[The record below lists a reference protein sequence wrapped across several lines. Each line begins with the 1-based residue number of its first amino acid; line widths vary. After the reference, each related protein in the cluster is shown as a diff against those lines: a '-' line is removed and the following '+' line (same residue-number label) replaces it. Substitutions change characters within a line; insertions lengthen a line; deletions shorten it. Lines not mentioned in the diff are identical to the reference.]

1 MHEPT
6 HHKIAAK
13 DATIAATISGMGPT
27 LVFCHGLGL
36 DQTIWNDVTA
46 RFPDHRIITYDLRG
60 HGKSSVP
67 EGPYNMGMMIK
78 DAETVCDY
86 FELKDVCFIG
96 LSVGGMIAQGLA
108 VKRLDLLR
116 AMVLCSSSAKN
127 GQPGP
132 WIERAARARDMGI
145 APMYPDI
152 FARWNEDEA
161 TTALAQSY
169 LERVSTEG
177 YASMCEAIAGTDFYT
192 PTSGLRL
199 PTLGLC
205 GINDRGTPPD
215 LVRETTDL
223 IPGSTFGLIKGAGHL
238 PPMSK
243 PKEVASEVMKFL
255 NKIGHV

>member
-1 MHEPT
+1 MT
-6 HHKIAAK
+6 THKIETK
-13 DATIAATISGMGPT
+13 GATLAATDTGTGPV

-36 DQTIWNDVTA
+36 NQKIWANVTA
-46 RFPDHRIITYDLRG
+46 HFPNHRIITYDLRG
-60 HGKSSVP
+60 HGASTVP
-67 EGPYNMGMMIK
+67 DGPYSMGMMIS
-78 DAETVCDY
+78 DAESVCDY
-86 FELKDVCFIG
+86 FELKDACFIG

-132 WIERAARARDMGI
+132 WHDRAKRARAEGI

-152 FARWNEDEA
+152 FARWNEDDA

-169 LERVSTEG
+169 LEQANVEG
-177 YASMCEAIAGTDFYT
+177 YAAMCEAIAGTDFYT

-223 IPGSTFGLIKGAGHL
+223 IPGSTFQLIKGAGHL

-243 PKEVASEVMKFL
+243 PDDVATHLSDFL
-255 NKIGHV
+255 TKIGHV

>member
-1 MHEPT
+1 MTSHQIDV
-6 HHKIAAK
+6 KG
-13 DATIAATISGMGPT
+13 ATLNATDTGTGPT

-36 DQTIWNDVTA
+36 NGDIWHDVA
-46 RFPDHRIITYDLRG
+46 GRFPDHRIITYDLRG
-60 HGKSSVP
+60 HGASSVP
-67 EGPYNMGMMIK
+67 DGPYTMGMMIS
-78 DAETVCDY
+78 DAEAVCDY
-86 FELKDVCFIG
+86 FNLKDVCFIG

-108 VKRLDLLR
+108 VKRLDLMR
-116 AMVLCSSSAKN
+116 AMVMCSSSAKN

-132 WIERAARARDMGI
+132 WIERAARARTEGI

-169 LERVSTEG
+169 LERVNPEG
-177 YASMCEAIAGTDFYT
+177 YAAMCEAIAGTDFYT

-205 GINDRGTPPD
+205 GDRDRGTPPD

-223 IPGSTFGLIKGAGHL
+223 IPGSTFQLIKGAGHL

-243 PKEVASEVMKFL
+243 PNDVAEHLMNFL
-255 NKIGHV
+255 VQIGHI